1 MKKSSRREG
10 VAQIEAEAEGA
21 AKSGLET
28 VAQVRKKPIRWT
40 PEVSIVCQRSNRH
53 LTEAEAEAEKGQGS
67 QLTTI
72 VIKIANDVIDET
84 NILTGWNSVKHVE
97 KDTQEGIGS
106 VCF

>member
-1 MKKSSRREG
+1 MQEIRARN
-10 VAQIEAEAEGA
+10 EAEAEGS

-28 VAQVRKKPIRWT
+28 GVQVLQKQIMLT
-40 PEVSIVCQRSNRH
+40 QEAYTVCQRSNRH
-53 LTEAEAEAEKGQGS
+53 LTEAEAEVEKGQGS

-84 NILTGWNSVKHVE
+84 NILTGWSSVKPVE